1 MRVPGIKAPLFWPLV
16 ACGLGC
22 YAYLHPFLAVLT
34 LLVLLPLSLFK
45 AHRRDV
51 LLSIMIFGL
60 GWTRMAWDAPSF
72 PTIPTPS
79 LHQWEC
85 TFHSDLNASC
95 TSPEFHRPLL
105 LEVPGAE
112 MHPTEIRGTC
122 WGVLSPFNSFSSFD
136 YAGFKRSQGI
146 AGRIK
151 LLSGIQWENTE
162 AQTLLSSLV
171 QWCMRTRSYITDSLK
186 INFSGPTEGLLLALT
201 LGDKANLDSDVRIS
215 FANAGLAHIL
225 AVSGYHI
232 GLVGFIPL
240 LFIHHRR
247 RFIQCLGGALFGFIW
262 VYVALCDWPIS
273 ALRAA
278 TMITAFVIGKW
289 SNRRPTGFQ
298 CWSIAGFVILMVTP
312 YSIASLGAQLSFAA
326 VAAIFLFL
334 EHIRTLNS
342 FKRVA
347 GFVGIPI
354 AAQGGTVAWTCS
366 VFGQFP
372 WTFLPMNLI
381 AAPCMYLLGMAYLFW
396 WCLKFLND
404 DWRATSALADLI
416 SYSINGLTS
425 QLTSLTKNG
434 GWVWSTEEWNP
445 LLWWMIG
452 VLYFGWNIIA
462 LRHPHCK
469 LEFAIYA
476 LLILAAVLPWC
487 SL

>member
-1 MRVPGIKAPLFWPLV
+1 MPGIKAPLFWPLM

-22 YAYLHPFLAVLT
+22 YAYLHPFLSVVT
-34 LLVLLPLSLFK
+34 FLVLVPLCLFK

-51 LLSIMIFGL
+51 MLSIMIFGL
-60 GWTRMAWDAPSF
+60 GWTRMAWEAPSL
-72 PTIPTPS
+72 PTIITPS

-85 TFHSDLNASC
+85 VFHSDLNARC
-95 TSPEFHRPLL
+95 TSLEFLRPLL

-112 MHPTEIRGTC
+112 MHPTEIKGVC

-151 LLSGIQWENTE
+151 LLSDIQWENTE
-162 AQTLLSSLV
+162 TSTLYSSLV
-171 QWCMRTRSYITDSLK
+171 QWCMRTRSHIKDSLK
-186 INFSGPTEGLLLALT
+186 NNFSEPAEGLLLALT
-201 LGDKANLDSDVRIS
+201 LGDKSNLSSDVRTS

-240 LFIHHRR
+240 LFIYHRR
-247 RFIQCLGGALFGFIW
+247 RLIQYVGGALFGFIW
-262 VYVALCDWPIS
+262 IYVALCDWPIS
-273 ALRAA
+273 AIRAA

-298 CWSIAGFVILMVTP
+298 CWSIAGCVILMVMP

-342 FKRVA
+342 FKRVV

-372 WTFLPMNLI
+372 WAFLPMNLI
-381 AAPCMYLLGMAYLFW
+381 AAPCMYLLGMAYLLW
-396 WCLKFLND
+396 WCLKFSND
-404 DWRATSALADLI
+404 DWGATSALADLI
-416 SYSINGLTS
+416 SCCINGLIN
-425 QLTSLTKNG
+425 QLTSLTQNG
-434 GWVWSTEEWNP
+434 DWVWSTKEWHP
-445 LLWWMIG
+445 LLWWTIG
-452 VLYFGWNIIA
+452 VLYFGWNITA

-469 LEFAIYA
+469 LKFAIYA
-476 LLILAAVLPWC
+476 LLILATVLPWC